1 MNRTT
6 SKSTVRTTRRTNV
19 SAGSS
24 APHQHGAP
32 GAGSAARLAIAAV
45 LGMTALAGAS
55 VAAADD
61 SLPAVSVGAGV
72 RASFES
78 ESPAA
83 PGAKTSDDFDLDSM
97 RLYVSGSVTNNIK
110 FTFNTEYTGDTGSDS
125 NEVKVMD
132 AIARFEF
139 SDEFNIWAGRFLPP
153 SDRANLHGP
162 YYSNEWSTYIDGV
175 QDGYANVAV
184 GRDDGIAYWGQF
196 FHDLL
201 SVSGGAFSVPSTF
214 GTGNIVWAERLQV
227 DLWDPEKGYYVNGTY
242 YGDKDVLAL
251 GVAAQELA
259 KKQAYDVDF
268 LMEKKLGD
276 AGMVSVQGEYAKYEF
291 GGYMGT
297 QSDGGFGLVSY
308 LFPQVI
314 GVGKFELLAKYAK
327 TTYDFDD
334 EDDLVEGS
342 VGQKTDVFEIGYII
356 KEFSARISLFYNKIQ
371 YDANNFEGLSGGKV
385 FGVGVQLQM

>member
-6 SKSTVRTTRRTNV
+6 SKSTVRAMLRTNV
-19 SAGSS
+19 SAGPSVS
-24 APHQHGAP
+24 HQP
-32 GAGSAARLAIAAV
+32 GAVRGGSAARLTVAAV
-45 LGMTALAGAS
+45 LGMTALAAAS
-55 VAAADD
+55 AVLADD
-61 SLPAVSVGAGV
+61 SVPPISVGAGM
-72 RASFES
+72 RTSFADEKVDGGKS
-78 ESPAA
+78 
-83 PGAKTSDDFDLDSM
+83 TDDFDLDSV

-110 FTFNTEYTGDTGSDS
+110 FTFNTEYTGDTGGSDA
-125 NEVKVMD
+125 NKVEVLD

-139 SDEFNIWAGRFLPP
+139 SDELNIWAGRFLPP

-162 YYSNEWSTYIDGV
+162 YYANEWSSYIDGV
-175 QDGYANVAV
+175 QDGYASVAV

-196 FHDLL
+196 FNDML
-201 SVSGGAFSVPSTF
+201 SVNGGAFSIPSTF
-214 GTGNIVWAERLQV
+214 GTANIVWAERLQV

-251 GVAAQELA
+251 GVAAQQLA
-259 KKQAYDVDF
+259 KKNAYDVDF

-291 GGYMGT
+291 GGYTGN

-314 GVGKFELLAKYAK
+314 GIGKFEILAKYAK

-334 EDDLVEGS
+334 AAGIYLGS
-342 VGQKTDVFEIGYII
+342 VGQKTDIAEIGYII
-356 KEFSARISLFYNKIQ
+356 KEFNARVSLFYNKVQ
-371 YDANNFEGLSGGKV
+371 FDTNNFAGLSSYRL
-385 FGVGVQLQM
+385 FGVGLQLQM

>member
-1 MNRTT
+1 ML
-6 SKSTVRTTRRTNV
+6 RTNV

-24 APHQHGAP
+24 ASHQP
-32 GAGSAARLAIAAV
+32 GAVRGGSAARLAAAAV
-45 LGMTALAGAS
+45 LGMTA
-55 VAAADD
+55 VAAASAVLADD
-61 SLPAVSVGAGV
+61 SLPPVSVGAGM
-72 RASFES
+72 RTSFADEKVAG
-78 ESPAA
+78 AA
-83 PGAKTSDDFDLDSM
+83 KSTDDFDLNSM

-110 FTFNTEYTGDTGSDS
+110 FTFNTEYTGDTGGSDA
-125 NEVKVMD
+125 NKVEVMD

-139 SDEFNIWAGRFLPP
+139 SDELNIWAGRFLPP

-175 QDGYANVAV
+175 QDGYASVAV

-196 FHDLL
+196 FNDML
-201 SVSGGAFSVPSTF
+201 SVNGGAFSIPSTF
-214 GTGNIVWAERLQV
+214 GTANIVWAERLQL

-251 GVAAQELA
+251 GIAAQQLA
-259 KKQAYDVDF
+259 KKNAYDVDF

-291 GGYMGT
+291 GGYTGN
-297 QSDGGFGLVSY
+297 QSDGGFGLISY

-314 GVGKFELLAKYAK
+314 GIGKFEILAKYAK

-334 EDDLVEGS
+334 AAGIYLGS
-342 VGQKTDVFEIGYII
+342 VGQKTDIAEIGYVI
-356 KEFSARISLFYNKIQ
+356 KEFNARISLFYNKVQ
-371 YDANNFEGLSGGKV
+371 FDANNFAGLSSYRL
-385 FGVGVQLQM
+385 FGVGLQLQM